1 MRLPRWI
8 FLGTILYLV
17 AFLIDY
23 ITTLFSI
30 DQSGVYMSK
39 LGLKI
44 DMIMNEEELYT
55 NFSFT
60 SQILIIYIIY
70 ILFIIAL
77 FAIVKFKKTT
87 K

>member
-1 MRLPRWI
+1 MRLSRWI
-8 FLGTILYLV
+8 FLGAILYLV
-17 AFLIDY
+17 AFLIDF

-44 DMIMNEEELYT
+44 DMTMNKEELYT

-60 SQILIIYIIY
+60 SQFLIIYMIY

-77 FAIVKFKKTT
+77 FAIIKSKKTT

>member
-30 DQSGVYMSK
+30 DKSGVYMSK

-44 DMIMNEEELYT
+44 DMTMNEEELYT

>member
-1 MRLPRWI
+1 MRLSRWI

-17 AFLIDY
+17 AFLIDF

-44 DMIMNEEELYT
+44 DMTMNKEELYT

-60 SQILIIYIIY
+60 SQFLIIYMIY

-77 FAIVKFKKTT
+77 FAIIKSKKTT

>member
-1 MRLPRWI
+1 M
-8 FLGTILYLV
+8 T
-17 AFLIDY
+17 
-23 ITTLFSI
+23 
-30 DQSGVYMSK
+30 
-39 LGLKI
+39 
-44 DMIMNEEELYT
+44 MNEEELYT